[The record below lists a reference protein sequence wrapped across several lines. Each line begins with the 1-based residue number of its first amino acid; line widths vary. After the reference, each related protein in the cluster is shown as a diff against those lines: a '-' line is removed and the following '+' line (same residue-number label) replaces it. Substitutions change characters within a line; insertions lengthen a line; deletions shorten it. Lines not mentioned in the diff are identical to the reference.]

1 MGATE
6 GASPTLTLL
15 RHPQGGGLH
24 FRILSLAER
33 LRRSFLRGQGMERE
47 GGWSQRLFP
56 GPAQA
61 GMDKIFEIKKK
72 KTSWRAPRSE
82 GSPSLLMK
90 ERMDGD
96 IKQGWEMAGIPQSL
110 GPEGLRSGPTPQK
123 TERTCFRAGWAART
137 LKSCLLAAHAHQES
151 PGQLG
156 TLELSLTPLPV
167 PAGQAPCSPALPAP
181 LPLWE
186 QLRGLQRAWA
196 CEW

>member
-1 MGATE
+1 MPEWRVWEEEGLGATE
-6 GASPTLTLL
+6 GASPTPTLL
-15 RHPQGGGLH
+15 SHPQGGGLH

-72 KTSWRAPRSE
+72 KKTQKTSWLAPRSE

-96 IKQGWEMAGIPQSL
+96 IK
-110 GPEGLRSGPTPQK
+110 
-123 TERTCFRAGWAART
+123 
-137 LKSCLLAAHAHQES
+137 
-151 PGQLG
+151 
-156 TLELSLTPLPV
+156 
-167 PAGQAPCSPALPAP
+167 
-181 LPLWE
+181 
-186 QLRGLQRAWA
+186 
-196 CEW
+196 

>member
-72 KTSWRAPRSE
+72 KKTSWLAPRSE

-123 TERTCFRAGWAART
+123 TEDVFQSRVGCTDTEVLFAGCPR
-137 LKSCLLAAHAHQES
+137 S
-151 PGQLG
+151 PGIARAAGHPGAVTYATACVSRPGPLLPCPACTPASLG
-156 TLELSLTPLPV
+156 
-167 PAGQAPCSPALPAP
+167 AAPRAP
-181 LPLWE
+181 E
-186 QLRGLQRAWA
+186 GTGL
-196 CEW
+196 